1 MKFSADLEIEKMLN
15 MFIANEFFAWQQ
27 YFMAKV
33 VAKGA
38 SLDYS
43 DSVFSSN
50 GNEEIDDHFRELVD
64 YAQSMG
70 FDPEINPKQMSDNT
84 SSPYRD
90 LKLSQ
95 STRELVELLIEEEKQ
110 AIEEYEAAAKGKAAE
125 EQPSFRFL
133 ISELAKDERVHL
145 KDLEDLLSSISDS
158 EKSKTPTKDDDSED
172 KTDDEESDEKD
183 STKDDEKEDD
193 EKDDEKDD
201 EESDEKDSTKDD
213 EKEDDEKD
221 DDSEEEDEEKR
232 SPKKTE
238 RKIGKPYDLAKD
250 FKEASKK
257 AKKKDDDDSDNTV
270 NESVI
275 GSFLDCETLLTEAFK

>member
-193 EKDDEKDD
+193 EKDSTKDD
-201 EESDEKDSTKDD
+201 EKEDDEKDSTKDD
-213 EKEDDEKD
+213 EKEDD
-221 DDSEEEDEEKR
+221 SENEDEEKH

-257 AKKKDDDDSDNTV
+257 AKKEDADDDDTV

-275 GSFLDCETLLTEAFK
+275 GSFLDCETLLTEAFR

>member
-193 EKDDEKDD
+193 EKD
-201 EESDEKDSTKDD
+201 STKDD
-213 EKEDDEKD
+213 EKEDD
-221 DDSEEEDEEKR
+221 SENEDEEKH

-257 AKKKDDDDSDNTV
+257 AKKEDADDDDTV

>member
-1 MKFSADLEIEKMLN
+1 MKFSADLGIEKMLN

-50 GNEEIDDHFRELVD
+50 GNEEIDDHFRELVE

-90 LKLSQ
+90 LELSQ

-110 AIEEYEAAAKGKAAE
+110 AIEEYESSAKGKAAE

-133 ISELAKDERVHL
+133 LSELAKDERVHL
-145 KDLEDLLSSISDS
+145 KDLEDLLSSIDDS
-158 EKSKTPTKDDDSED
+158 EKSATSTKDDDSED
-172 KTDDEESDEKD
+172 DTDDEESDEKD
-183 STKDDEKEDD
+183 ASKDDKK
-193 EKDDEKDD
+193 KDDDK
-201 EESDEKDSTKDD
+201 
-213 EKEDDEKD
+213 DEKD
-221 DDSEEEDEEKR
+221 DDSEDEDEEKR

-257 AKKKDDDDSDNTV
+257 AKAKDDDDDDDDTV

-275 GSFLDCETLLTEAFK
+275 GSFLDCETLLTEAFR